1 LAVFDPLD
9 LAAKIAAL
17 QLMPENVD
25 RLVRL
30 SWVAGMVASIA
41 PGVDRPHV
49 FAARL
54 RSHLNELRT
63 HAIRVCH
70 PAVKICHPAHLL
82 LVPGVYDSFVRRTV

>member
-25 RLVRL
+25 HLVRL

-41 PGVDRPHV
+41 PGVD
-49 FAARL
+49 
-54 RSHLNELRT
+54 
-63 HAIRVCH
+63 
-70 PAVKICHPAHLL
+70 
-82 LVPGVYDSFVRRTV
+82 